1 MATGDG
7 WIVHRGEQGRR
18 RWQYRHGQ
26 CRAGRSRQENP
37 LTNIQLFGLQ
47 RYHPFV
53 TMTGHFHGIA
63 LVLCNARSLASW
75 PDDVRSALSAAVSES
90 TAAQWKL
97 AFEHEV
103 AAREALE
110 AQGINIIDLD
120 EAARSAFKQ

>member
-1 MATGDG
+1 
-7 WIVHRGEQGRR
+7 
-18 RWQYRHGQ
+18 
-26 CRAGRSRQENP
+26 
-37 LTNIQLFGLQ
+37 
-47 RYHPFV
+47 
-53 TMTGHFHGIA
+53 MTGHFHGIA

-120 EAARSAFKQ
+120 EAARSAFKQAVGTVIEQGYSELPQELVRLLRDSGAVPTT